1 MAVHPIHEGALARPA
16 SRPGAQGASRRL
28 RARAL
33 AFLLLALGAGLAA
46 AWLITAYLSRRAAL
60 ASQAQMTKVAVAAI
74 DLPLATTLRPE
85 MVELVDWPQGAL
97 PPGSFADAGSL
108 DGRVTALALVRGEP
122 LVESRL

>member
-1 MAVHPIHEGALARPA
+1 APEAAPATTSPCTTRRPCVASSRRRRRTEMAVHPIHEGALARPA

-74 DLPLATTLRPE
+74 DLPLATTLRP
-85 MVELVDWPQGAL
+85 
-97 PPGSFADAGSL
+97 
-108 DGRVTALALVRGEP
+108 
-122 LVESRL
+122 